1 MPGSGLGHSTRSR
14 ASSEGR
20 GPHQGHNPP
29 LSSAD
34 TNVLIAPFACG
45 PGKLTRVSTGE
56 DSLLEG
62 LYESL
67 ITRALERRL
76 TSNAPDDVQRGAI
89 DEADEPDILARHVRD
104 ITLRALRQE
113 RDAGRRL
120 ALVNRLVE
128 TLGSGEESLA
138 TARQLLAV
146 SVPSTPGAVMRVLRE
161 RPSTPLSDAA
171 LLTNAPG
178 EPGIGHEIRAELA
191 SADSVD
197 VIMAFVKWYGLR
209 IFEDKLIAL
218 RDRGVSVRV
227 ITTTYMGATERPALD
242 RLVNDLGAQVKVQYD
257 AQRTRLHAKAWLFRR
272 RTGFDTAYV
281 GSSNLSRAAMLDGVE
296 WNVRLSAVST
306 PPLLQK
312 FLATFDSYWN
322 DSTFETYD
330 PAADRDR
337 LDDAL
342 AEAAGKRLSDRVT
355 LTLSGLQVRPY
366 PSQQEM
372 LDQLEVERV
381 VHGRHRNLLVAA
393 TGTGKTVVA
402 ALDYRRL
409 AADAPARPSLLFV
422 AHRRE
427 ILQQSLRT
435 YREVLGDA
443 NFGELYVDG
452 RRPERWEHVFASVQ
466 SLSAYEIASIPPGM
480 YRVIVVDEFH
490 HAEARTYRRI
500 LDHFN
505 PRELLGLTATPERGD
520 GLDVRSFFG
529 GRTAAEL
536 RLWDALKA
544 DLLTPFHYFAVADGM
559 DMTRVDW
566 KAGAYDTGELSTLF
580 TGNDARARIVLK
592 ALRDKVADLT
602 AMKAL
607 GFCVSRDHALYMT
620 RVFNDAGI
628 SAATVLGTTT
638 TGDRD
643 AAVQDLRDGRFQVV
657 FTVDVFNEGVDVPA
671 INTVLFLRP
680 TESSTVFLQQLGRGL
695 RRASDKAVLTALDF
709 VGHHRKEFRFD
720 QRFRAMT
727 GSTRAGLERDIEQGF
742 PFLPAGTQIILDRQS
757 QKLVLDNIRSQVT
770 TRWPNI
776 TSELRAHPTDDLGTF
791 LDQSGVELAD
801 VIRGDRS
808 WSRLRREAGVAVPEA
823 GPNEAA
829 LSKRVRA
836 LSHVDDS
843 ERAEAYLSWLAADAA
858 SYDDA
863 DPIAQAYGRMLFFS
877 LWPDGG
883 GFDSYGAGLEAL
895 RQEPALRDDLRAV
908 VKLGLQGADR
918 VATRLSGE
926 LRMRPLRVHA
936 RYTREEIVAAL
947 DYVSIDGRK
956 PNSFREGVLFS
967 PVANADA
974 FLVTLHKSEAEYS
987 PTTMYRDYAIS
998 PDLFHWES
1006 QSVTAVASPTGQRY
1020 LNHRTNGS
1028 HVLLCTR
1035 SQKVSSLGT
1044 GAPYLFLG
1052 EAGYVK
1058 HRGER
1063 PIAITWHLRTPMPAV
1078 DFAAASVVV

>member
-1 MPGSGLGHSTRSR
+1 M
-14 ASSEGR
+14 
-20 GPHQGHNPP
+20 
-29 LSSAD
+29 
-34 TNVLIAPFACG
+34 
-45 PGKLTRVSTGE
+45 
-56 DSLLEG
+56 LEG

-67 ITRALERRL
+67 ITQALERRL
-76 TSNAPDDVQRGAI
+76 AGNPNLDVHRESVDDADAPDV
-89 DEADEPDILARHVRD
+89 LARHVRD
-104 ITLRALRQE
+104 VTLRALRHE

-128 TLGSGEESLA
+128 TLGASEDSLSA
-138 TARQLLAV
+138 TGQLLAV
-146 SVPSTPGAVMRVLRE
+146 AMPPAPGAVVRALSE

-191 SADSVD
+191 SADRVD

-209 IFEDKLIAL
+209 LFEDRL
-218 RDRGVSVRV
+218 RSARERGVPLRL
-227 ITTTYMGATERPALD
+227 ITTTYMGATEREALD
-242 RLVNDLGAQVKVQYD
+242 RLVRDFGAEVKVQYD

-272 RTGFDTAYV
+272 NTGFDTAYV

-296 WNVRLSAVST
+296 WNVRLSSVST

-322 DSTFETYD
+322 DPTFEKYD
-330 PAADRDR
+330 PDADRDK

-342 AEAAGKRLSDRVT
+342 AEAAGTRINDRVT
-355 LTLSGLQVRPY
+355 LTLSGLEVRPY
-366 PSQQEM
+366 PYQQEM

-409 AADAPARPSLLFV
+409 AVDAPTLPGLLFI

-435 YREVLGDA
+435 YREVLADA

-466 SLSAYEIASIPPGM
+466 SLSAYGITNIPAGA
-480 YRVIVVDEFH
+480 YRIVVIDEFH
-490 HAEARTYRRI
+490 HAEAKTYRRI
-500 LDHFN
+500 LDHLN

-566 KAGAYDTGELSTLF
+566 KAGAYDTGELSNLF

-592 ALRDKVADLT
+592 AVRDKVADLA

-607 GFCVSRDHALYMT
+607 AFCVSRDHARYMT
-620 RVFNDAGI
+620 RVFNEAGI
-628 SAATVLGTTT
+628 RAATVLGDTAS
-638 TGDRD
+638 GDRD
-643 AAVQDLRDGRFQVV
+643 NVVRDLRDGAIQVV

-695 RRASDKAVLTALDF
+695 RRAKDKAVLTALDF

-742 PFLPAGTQIILDRQS
+742 PFLPAGTQIVLDRQS
-757 QKLVLDNIRSQVT
+757 QQLVLDNIRDQVT
-770 TRWPNI
+770 KRWPNI

-791 LDQSGVELAD
+791 LEDSGVELAD

-808 WSRLRREAGVAVPEA
+808 WARLRREAGLAVAEE
-823 GPNEAA
+823 GPLEMR
-829 LSKRVRA
+829 LLKRVRA
-836 LSHVDDS
+836 LCHVDDR
-843 ERAEAYLSWLAADAA
+843 ERADAYLAWLRDDAV
-858 SYDDA
+858 SYDRA
-863 DPIAQAYGRMLFFS
+863 NPVLQAYGRMLFFS

-883 GFDSYGAGLEAL
+883 GFDSYGAGLDSL
-895 RQEPALRDDLRAV
+895 RQERALREDLRAV
-908 VKLGLQGADR
+908 VELGLRGAER
-918 VATRLSGE
+918 VATRLHGE
-926 LRMRPLRVHA
+926 LGMRPLRVHA
-936 RYTREEIVAAL
+936 RYTREEIVSAL

-967 PVANADA
+967 PAANADA
-974 FLVTLHKSEAEYS
+974 LLVTLHKSEADYS
-987 PTTMYRDYAIS
+987 PTTMYQDYAIS

-1006 QSVTAVASPTGQRY
+1006 QSVTSIASKTGQRY
-1020 LNHRTNGS
+1020 LNHRSNGS
-1028 HVLLCTR
+1028 HVLLFTR
-1035 SQKVSSLGT
+1035 PQKVSAFGT

-1052 EAGYVK
+1052 EADYLE

-1063 PIAITWHLRTPMPAV
+1063 PIAITWHLRTPMPAA
-1078 DFAAASVVV
+1078 DFAVASVVL